1 MSDILIIAGPFQ
13 FTARLETAEAP
24 RTCEA
29 ILRQLPLTGH
39 LLHVRW
45 SGEAAWV
52 PADQLGSR
60 MAKHL
65 FGGSVHVYVA
75 KLTVERN
82 KSFTNALENPF
93 DFRNVMPQFRVEPLS
108 IADVDDGAKQAM
120 TGWDFFY

>member
-1 MSDILIIAGPFQ
+1 VSDILITAGPFQ

-29 ILRQLPLTGH
+29 ILRQLPLT
-39 LLHVRW
+39 
-45 SGEAAWV
+45 
-52 PADQLGSR
+52 
-60 MAKHL
+60 
-65 FGGSVHVYVA
+65 A